1 LVISAITNHGSA
13 TASDELRS
21 SHGREPGAILDRIIS
36 FRALTVILS
45 TTVAAGC
52 VLAQATVPEAASP
65 ATCRGLVTDIEE
77 RRATSMA
84 WHELVDRRGRLAM
97 AESCAAVGPAVYA
110 ERRRN
115 AVPHDRVD
123 ELAILSWNAHVGGG
137 DIVGIVNAL
146 RRGEF
151 TGGEPVRNFV
161 VLLQEA
167 FRTGAIVPRTPA
179 GVSIPRRIEAFPP
192 KGPRQDIVQTARA
205 LGLGVFYVPSMRN
218 GADGGSAAEDRGNAI
233 LSTLPLVN
241 FAGIELPFERQRRIA
256 AVATVTGIDTAGNPW
271 HLRLVSAHLNATA
284 SVRRLWVFSSGVRGR
299 QAKHLATVLASEDVP
314 TVMGSDLNSWAGGAS
329 EPAVTELLPHFP
341 QTSIPVGQSTFRGGR
356 MLDYMFL
363 RVPSVWASEVR
374 TIDDFFGSDHRA
386 LISWIRLRKD
396 EAPKG

>member
-1 LVISAITNHGSA
+1 
-13 TASDELRS
+13 
-21 SHGREPGAILDRIIS
+21 
-36 FRALTVILS
+36 S

-52 VLAQATVPEAASP
+52 ALAQATLPEAASP

-77 RRATSMA
+77 RRATSVA
-84 WHELVDRRGRLAM
+84 WHELVDRRERLAM
-97 AESCAAVGPAVYA
+97 AESCTAVGPAVYA
-110 ERRRN
+110 EPRRN
-115 AVPHDRVD
+115 DAVTHDPVD
-123 ELAILSWNAHVGGG
+123 ELAILSWNVHVGGG

-146 RRGEF
+146 RSGEF
-151 TGGEPVRNFV
+151 TGGQPVRNFV

-167 FRTGAIVPRTPA
+167 FRTGATVPRTPA

-192 KGPRQDIVQTARA
+192 NGPRQDIVQTARA

-218 GADGGSAAEDRGNAI
+218 GADEGAAAEDRGNAI

-256 AVATVTGIDTAGNPW
+256 AVARVTGIDTAGNPW

-284 SVRRLWVFSSGVRGR
+284 SIRRLWVFSSGVRGR
-299 QAKHLATVLASEDVP
+299 QAKQLATVLASEDVP

-363 RVPSVWASEVR
+363 RLPSVWASEVR
-374 TIDDFFGSDHRA
+374 TIDDFFGSDHRP
-386 LISWIRLRKD
+386 LISWIHLRKD
-396 EAPKG
+396 EATKG

>member
-1 LVISAITNHGSA
+1 L
-13 TASDELRS
+13 
-21 SHGREPGAILDRIIS
+21 
-36 FRALTVILS
+36 
-45 TTVAAGC
+45 
-52 VLAQATVPEAASP
+52 PEAASP

-77 RRATSMA
+77 RRATSVA
-84 WHELVDRRGRLAM
+84 WHELVDRRERLAM
-97 AESCAAVGPAVYA
+97 AESCTAVGPAVYA
-110 ERRRN
+110 EPRRN
-115 AVPHDRVD
+115 DAVTHDTVD
-123 ELAILSWNAHVGGG
+123 ELAILSWNVHVGGG

-146 RRGEF
+146 RSGEF
-151 TGGEPVRNFV
+151 TGGQPVRNFV

-167 FRTGAIVPRTPA
+167 FRTGATIPRTPA

-192 KGPRQDIVQTARA
+192 NGRRQDIVQTARA

-218 GADGGSAAEDRGNAI
+218 GADEGAAAEDRGNAI

-256 AVATVTGIDTAGNPW
+256 AAATVTGIDSAGNPW

-284 SVRRLWVFSSGVRGR
+284 SVRRLWVFSAGVRGR
-299 QAKHLATVLASEDVP
+299 QARHLATVLSSEDVP
-314 TVMGSDLNSWAGGAS
+314 IVMGSDLNSWAGGAS
-329 EPAVTELLPHFP
+329 EPAFTELLPHFP

-374 TIDDFFGSDHRA
+374 TIDSFFGSDHRP
-386 LISWIRLRKD
+386 LISWIHLRKD
-396 EAPKG
+396 EATKG